1 MKFRHVFNLKKDK
14 DMQNSKLEIIK
25 KLIRIDINLKA
36 QSKCLVMLLV
46 EKIPVTSIE
55 YLLVQQGFDSICA
68 EIDDLCNELQTEI

>member
-1 MKFRHVFNLKKDK
+1 MCLTLKKDK

-36 QSKCLVMLLV
+36 QSECLVMLLAA
-46 EKIPVTSIE
+46 KIPVTSIE
-55 YLLVQQGFDSICA
+55 CQLVQQGFDSISA